1 MSLPRGAELIK
12 HVAEFELAS
21 LGHCYVFGGSPG
33 PDGTGCW
40 DCSSMQNYA
49 WGRIGGQSIPDFPDG
64 SYNGLEH
71 GPSTI
76 GWLDSQGTVTGSVP
90 RDQAQLGDLAVWQT
104 HMGFVL
110 DVNEMISAANPGAG
124 TIRSQIDGFIP
135 GEQLIILRLAV
146 IGAGG
151 ITLPIPTMSGTG
163 QIDAAMR
170 DVAKSIHD
178 IVSVGMRISA
188 IPGRVF

>member
-1 MSLPRGAELIK
+1 MSLPRGAGLIK
-12 HVAEFELAS
+12 HVAEYELAS

-64 SYNGLEH
+64 SYSGLEH

-135 GEQLIILRLAV
+135 GEQLIILRLAA

-151 ITLPIPTMSGTG
+151 ITLPIPTIPGTG
-163 QIDAAMR
+163 HLDLITR
-170 DVAKSIHD
+170 DIAKSSRNL
-178 IVSVGMRISA
+178 VWQRMQARTL
-188 IPGRVF
+188 PGKRF